1 VILESVTLAMS
12 AFASPDVH
20 FYATL
25 AASPRA
31 CSKMTRNRKLLIG
44 AIVAI
49 PVLALAWWLGSPL
62 FLDTEVNE
70 EFPVAAGAQDE
81 TATTETEMVDT
92 TETPDVTTTTAD
104 EVATT
109 EAMEET
115 TTTESG
121 GDAMA
126 AGAVA
131 LTMGQFE
138 DIDNLHRGSGTATV
152 YELEDGSH
160 VLRLEDFEVTN
171 GPDLHVYLVP
181 ASNPTGDDIVDYVEL
196 GGLKGNIG
204 NQNYEIPA
212 DVDPTGFGSVVIYCQ
227 PFHVIFSIANL
238 S

>member
-1 VILESVTLAMS
+1 
-12 AFASPDVH
+12 
-20 FYATL
+20 
-25 AASPRA
+25 
-31 CSKMTRNRKLLIG
+31 MTRNRKLLIG

-70 EFPVAAGAQDE
+70 EFPGPAAGSQDVTTTTEAMEE
-81 TATTETEMVDT
+81 TATTEAR
-92 TETPDVTTTTAD
+92 DVT
-104 EVATT
+104 TT

-115 TTTESG
+115 TTSEPGDTMES
-121 GDAMA
+121 
-126 AGAVA
+126 GAVA
-131 LTMGQFE
+131 VVTGQFE
-138 DIDNLHRGSGTATV
+138 DIDNLHQGTGTATV

-160 VLRLEDFEVTN
+160 VLRFEDFEVTN

-181 ASNPTGDDIVDYVEL
+181 ASSPTNDDIVDYVAL

-212 DVDPTGFGSVVIYCQ
+212 DVDPTGFGSVVIYCE

-238 S
+238 G

>member
-1 VILESVTLAMS
+1 
-12 AFASPDVH
+12 
-20 FYATL
+20 
-25 AASPRA
+25 
-31 CSKMTRNRKLLIG
+31 MTRNHKLMIG

-49 PVLALAWWLGSPL
+49 PILALAWWLGSPL

-70 EFPVAAGAQDE
+70 EFPVAAASS
-81 TATTETEMVDT
+81 TTTTETEMVET
-92 TETPDVTTTTAD
+92 TQSPDVTTTVAKNVTA
-104 EVATT
+104 T

-115 TTTESG
+115 TTTGPEDDAMESG
-121 GDAMA
+121 AI
-126 AGAVA
+126 A
-131 LTMGQFE
+131 LATGQFE
-138 DIDNLHRGSGTATV
+138 DVDNLHQGSGTATI

-181 ASNPTGDDIVDYVEL
+181 ASNPTGDDIVDYAEL

-227 PFHVIFSIANL
+227 PFHVIFSIASL